1 MDIKDF
7 DIEKWSMISYEFI
20 LISVIAFVISFGVH
34 RLFSIGRSK
43 LSNQKGSW
51 FLAFVEVANLPFQ
64 LLIWGLTFLS
74 CLSLISEFLPFRS
87 ELGLIN
93 NFRQLTLI
101 STFTWLIMRW
111 KARIEVLILEDYIQ
125 KKDQHLQKALV
136 AAVARLASIGIA
148 LITLMMILR
157 IFNVSLNALLA
168 FGGAGAVASGLAAK
182 DIVAN
187 FFGGLMIFVTR
198 PFSVGDWINSPDKSI
213 EGTVLE
219 IGWYMTCIRSLDRRP
234 IYVPN
239 ALFSSLILINPSRM
253 THRRIKHVIGIRYD
267 DFSKVG
273 EITKQIEDYLK
284 ASPEIDN
291 AQPLFVS
298 FDSYG
303 AYSLDIMVY
312 AFTRSTH
319 WKRWRDLQQAILLE
333 IGNIIERN
341 GAEIAFPTRN
351 LYLHNASSD
360 SDTDPLPN

>member
-1 MDIKDF
+1 MDITDF
-7 DIEKWSMISYEFI
+7 DIEKWSRISYEFI
-20 LISVIAFVISFGVH
+20 LIAVIASLISFGVH
-34 RLFSIGRSK
+34 RLLAIGRKK
-43 LSNQKGSW
+43 LSTRRGSW
-51 FLAFVEVANLPFQ
+51 FLAFVEVAGLPFQ
-64 LLIWGLTFLS
+64 LLIWGLTLLS
-74 CLSLISEFLPFRS
+74 CLSLVSEFLPFKS
-87 ELGLIN
+87 ELGLIS

-111 KARIEVLILEDYIQ
+111 KARIETLILEDYIQ

-148 LITLMMILR
+148 LVTLMMILR

-187 FFGGLMIFVTR
+187 FFGGLMIFITR

-253 THRRIKHVIGIRYD
+253 SHRRIKHIIGIRYD
-267 DFSKVG
+267 DFAKVG
-273 EITKQIEDYLK
+273 DITTQIEQYLK
-284 ASPEIDN
+284 QNSEIDGS
-291 AQPLFVS
+291 QPLFVN

-319 WKRWRDLQQAILLE
+319 WKRWRQLQQEILVE
-333 IGNIIERN
+333 IGHIIERN

-351 LYLHNASSD
+351 LYLHNTSSQ
-360 SDTDPLPN
+360 SDGDPLPN